1 MPKKEILITQEGL
14 EKLKAELQELTTQR
28 RPEIVNRIKIAKEL
42 GDLSE
47 NAEYTSAKEEQSFVE
62 GRIQEVEQIL
72 KQAKVVSETHT
83 STISIGS
90 AIKVTVE
97 GDEDSFELVG
107 PTESDPEKGKIS
119 VDSPVGRA
127 LLGHKAKDK
136 VTVQTPD
143 GPVVYQ
149 IISVS

>member
-14 EKLKAELQELTTQR
+14 EKLQQELQELTTVR

-62 GRIQEVEQIL
+62 GRIQEIEQVL
-72 KQAKVVSETHT
+72 KQVKVVAENHSG
-83 STISIGS
+83 TIGIGTT
-90 AIKVTVE
+90 VTFTVD
-97 GDEDSFELVG
+97 GDKDSFELVG

-119 VDSPVGRA
+119 VDSPVGQA
-127 LLGHKAKDK
+127 LLGHKVKDK
-136 VTVQTPD
+136 VKVETPD
-143 GPVVYQ
+143 G
-149 IISVS
+149 SVTYEIVSVA